1 MAQFVRK
8 GKKLDP
14 ETQALADSIDPKAV
28 AVLNDAAAAQGDLLD
43 ETIQQDGTT
52 ELAVVGKENQLE
64 VSKVEGLLQQFGQPF
79 LEARQLAAGYAKL
92 VVTDEND
99 TEGMK
104 KARDLRLQ
112 LRQVRI
118 NAENTRKQLKEDSL
132 REGKAIDGMANI
144 IKAIIVPAEQHLEQQ
159 EKFAE
164 TLAAERKATRKA
176 ERTHELSQYMD
187 NVFIFNLEEMDD
199 DQYAQV
205 LEDAK
210 AKWES
215 KQAAIKAEQEAAEQ
229 KRKDDE
235 AAAEKKRQ
243 EQAAALKKA
252 QADAKKLAAEKAE
265 SDAKAAAAQ
274 KAADDAQAAL
284 DAKAKQEADEAAAAE
299 KAKQDALKAPDKDKL
314 RSLYKQVAE
323 LSENLPEMQSDE
335 AAQIV
340 AHVKTVLTGSCKYIA
355 DEAKKL

>member
-8 GKKLDP
+8 GK
-14 ETQALADSIDPKAV
+14 
-28 AVLNDAAAAQGDLLD
+28 AAAKPAETAEPEVALQGDLLD
-43 ETIQQDGTT
+43 ETIQADGTT

-104 KARDLRLQ
+104 KARDLRLK
-112 LRQVRI
+112 LRQTRI

-159 EKFAE
+159 EKYAE
-164 TLAAERKATRKA
+164 NLAVERKATRKA

-210 AKWES
+210 QKHAAKVAAEKAAADEAEAKRVADEAAAEERRK
-215 KQAAIKAEQEAAEQ
+215 KQAADLKKAQDDAKKAAAE
-229 KRKDDE
+229 KAKADE
-235 AAAEKKRQ
+235 QAAAEKKR
-243 EQAAALKKA
+243 
-252 QADAKKLAAEKAE
+252 
-265 SDAKAAAAQ
+265 
-274 KAADDAQAAL
+274 ADDAQAAL
-284 DAKAKQEADEAAAAE
+284 DAAAQKKADEDAAAE

-314 RSLYKQVAE
+314 RALYVDIAKITEAMPE
-323 LSENLPEMQSDE
+323 LQSEDAQRIASHAKDLLTNACQFI
-335 AAQIV
+335 AA
-340 AHVKTVLTGSCKYIA
+340 
-355 DEAKKL
+355 EAKKL